1 MDNWKEVIKEAYAHA
16 KKQGLTQT
24 QIAEKIGCTQKKIST
39 LVNGKYQ
46 PLMGFALKF
55 IEACGLEIEVK
66 EKQLLTAP
74 YGAKNTQRNDTI

>member
-1 MDNWKEVIKEAYAHA
+1 MDNWKEVIKQAYAHA

-24 QIAEKIGCTQKKIST
+24 QIAEKVGCTQKKIST

-46 PLMGFALKF
+46 PLMGFALRF

-66 EKQLLTAP
+66 EKQF
-74 YGAKNTQRNDTI
+74 KNNSYDTI

>member
-1 MDNWKEVIKEAYAHA
+1 MGYEKIIQQAYSHA

-24 QIAEKIGCTQKKIST
+24 QIAEKAGCTQKKIST
-39 LVNGKYQ
+39 LVNGKSQ

-66 EKQLLTAP
+66 EKQF
-74 YGAKNTQRNDTI
+74 KNDSYDTI